1 MDKKEFVNERM
12 VTDLPGCMSA
22 IIKELEAAGK
32 YAAVHTYTCT
42 LHSFTEF
49 SGDTSGLLP
58 VCELFTPGRLKAY
71 QEWLLSKS
79 LSWYFHLHAYF
90 AGGIQ
95 PHLPCGQFRLY
106 SRAFQ

>member
-42 LHSFTEF
+42 LHSF
-49 SGDTSGLLP
+49 GAL
-58 VCELFTPGRLKAY
+58 R
-71 QEWLLSKS
+71 
-79 LSWYFHLHAYF
+79 
-90 AGGIQ
+90 
-95 PHLPCGQFRLY
+95 
-106 SRAFQ
+106 